1 MRNLT
6 HDIEFRMGNSLCG
19 MISRMTK
26 AKSMRALL
34 AERTRV
40 WMARVPEAETQAK
53 LSARAGMSQS
63 SIHRVLF
70 QDTEP
75 ELDTAFKLASAFGIT
90 VSELLAE
97 DDTLVGSKLPFDI
110 ARYQR
115 LPDAEKEKIRAFAE
129 FVMATHEASN
139 TPKTISATINA
150 TSDEK
155 ALALRVA
162 QRNLTTDTLS
172 THETNQH
179 QKQKP
184 IRRRSKSTGS

>member
-1 MRNLT
+1 
-6 HDIEFRMGNSLCG
+6 

-53 LSARAGMSQS
+53 LSALAGMSQS

-97 DDTLVGSKLPFDI
+97 DDAMTGSKLPFDV

-115 LPDAEKEKIRAFAE
+115 LPDAEKEKIKAFAE

-139 TPKTISATINA
+139 KPPKTISATINA

-184 IRRRSKSTGS
+184 IRRGSKSTGS